1 MTSSAHASSVRALP
15 GPGPGRTPS
24 AGTASPVPH
33 SPQHR
38 GHSGGS
44 LLRQRAVPAP
54 EAELH
59 TVRLLVT
66 ATACGSGGV
75 LIVEGR
81 RGTGKTS
88 VLTRVRDLA
97 GHVGVRAL
105 SGAAR
110 EEQHAV
116 PFGPLLQAM
125 TDAVPPVGDPR
136 AIRTLCGRADQR
148 FALVHE
154 LEAALESAARLRP
167 LTIVLDDLQW
177 ADAGTVLAVRWLAS
191 QLAHLPILWVLAV
204 RTGVGPPVLRDV
216 LARLV
221 RDGARR
227 MPLALSAEST
237 AVSGR
242 GGSSRSGP
250 VAGWGSLTPAELRVV
265 RLVAAG
271 ATNREA
277 ADELYLSP
285 HTVSSHLRSAF
296 IKLGLHTRTQLARVV
311 FMADGLSGD
320 RS

>member
-1 MTSSAHASSVRALP
+1 MTSSAQADSVRTLP
-15 GPGPGRTPS
+15 GPRLARTAS
-24 AGTASPVPH
+24 GGTSPVPRG
-33 SPQHR
+33 PQHD
-38 GHSGGS
+38 GSSGGS
-44 LLRQRAVPAP
+44 LFRQRAVPGQ

-59 TVRLLVT
+59 TLRVLVT
-66 ATACGSGGV
+66 ATACGSGGL
-75 LIVEGR
+75 LIVEGH
-81 RGTGKTS
+81 RGTGKTRA
-88 VLTRVRDLA
+88 LTRVRELA
-97 GHVGVRAL
+97 GRVGVRVL

-116 PFGPLLQAM
+116 PFGLLVQAM

-136 AIRTLCGRADQR
+136 AIRALCVRADQR
-148 FALVHE
+148 FTLVHE
-154 LEAALESAARLRP
+154 LEAALKSAARNQP
-167 LTIVLDDLQW
+167 LAIVLDDLHW

-204 RTGVGPPVLRDV
+204 RSGVGPPVLRDV

-227 MPLALSAEST
+227 MPLASST
-237 AVSGR
+237 VADPGR
-242 GGSSRSGP
+242 GVPSRGAP
-250 VAGWGSLTPAELRVV
+250 VAGWGSLTAAELRVV
-265 RLVAAG
+265 RLVASG